1 MCRIT
6 HMCWIPGHKDNERRV
21 LGSQSNSLNKPAKIR
36 VTHKDR
42 HIGKSWM
49 SEHIHVTKNS
59 NQDTEPH
66 QQPRSSFWPPPLP
79 KDTNVFAKFLS
90 SSSLKAGSKGLKLKT
105 ETFVRG
111 KQQWWLLFSC
121 SVASDSLPPHGLQH
135 TRLPSPSLSLRVCS
149 SSCPLNQWCH
159 PTISSTVVDSCEEGE
174 PPLFWGHHR
183 SPCFLLNLND
193 LLSSLLPL
201 PNT

>member
-6 HMCWIPGHKDNERRV
+6 HMCWIPGHKDNERSV

-36 VTHKDR
+36 VIHKDR
-42 HIGKSWM
+42 NVCKSWM
-49 SEHIHVTKNS
+49 SDYIHVTKNS

-66 QQPRSSFWPPPLP
+66 QHPRSSSWPPPLP

-90 SSSLKAGSKGLKLKT
+90 SSSSKAGSKGLKLKT

-121 SVASDSLPPHGLQH
+121 SVVSDSLRPCGLQH
-135 TRLPSPSLSLRVCS
+135 ARLPSPSPSLGACSNSCSLSELIPSNHLV
-149 SSCPLNQWCH
+149 
-159 PTISSTVVDSCEEGE
+159 
-174 PPLFWGHHR
+174 
-183 SPCFLLNLND
+183 
-193 LLSSLLPL
+193 LSSPFPPTFSLSQHQGLF
-201 PNT
+201 

>member
-59 NQDTEPH
+59 NQDTDPL

-105 ETFVRG
+105 ETFSIRNWMIHSNSATAPKMPTFVTEIWFYANYI
-111 KQQWWLLFSC
+111 KWFSY
-121 SVASDSLPPHGLQH
+121 VNKILY
-135 TRLPSPSLSLRVCS
+135 
-149 SSCPLNQWCH
+149 
-159 PTISSTVVDSCEEGE
+159 IK
-174 PPLFWGHHR
+174 
-183 SPCFLLNLND
+183 
-193 LLSSLLPL
+193 
-201 PNT
+201 